1 MLRVVVT
8 MVSRVVNLFFLD
20 VYVAFIRVETK
31 ASHPQNRMIR
41 SVPLVQHSLWLAV
54 RKV

>member
-1 MLRVVVT
+1 VLRVVVT

-20 VYVAFIRVETK
+20 VVAFIRVETK
-31 ASHPQNRMIR
+31 ASHPQNRTIC

-54 RKV
+54 REV